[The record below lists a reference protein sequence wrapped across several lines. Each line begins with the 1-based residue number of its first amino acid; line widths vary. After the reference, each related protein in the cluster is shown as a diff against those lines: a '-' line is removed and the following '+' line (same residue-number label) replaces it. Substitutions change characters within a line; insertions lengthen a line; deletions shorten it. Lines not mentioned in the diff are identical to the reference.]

1 MRKLALAVVGVASI
15 ASSVNAAQ
23 ILSFEA
29 GPISPLL
36 PEIIFD
42 LTNPRQLGA
51 GPGAIGEG
59 TNNPGGLSIQTP
71 FVGLMAPGASPIP
84 GGTRFADATLQLNGH
99 FAMAPAATFAGFV
112 GQPLTAG
119 TFRFLSADPDGAG
132 PLLPVVLLE
141 GNMTA
146 SAITGVLGATT
157 GSYVSTAVNYTGG
170 IIAAAMAANN
180 IGNTGET
187 SWSLLDLRQSMAI
200 ANDGRLDRFTANASG
215 LFNAPVIPEPTG
227 MGAVAL
233 AGMTLCARRR
243 RA

>member
-1 MRKLALAVVGVASI
+1 MRKFALVVVAA
-15 ASSVNAAQ
+15 ASVAGSVNAAQ

-36 PEIIFD
+36 PEVIFD
-42 LTNPRQLGA
+42 ISLPRQLGA
-51 GPGAIGEG
+51 GPGAQGDG
-59 TNNPGGLSIQTP
+59 TPGPGGLSVQAP
-71 FVGLMAPGASPIP
+71 FVGLVAPGASPVA
-84 GGTRFADATLQLNGH
+84 GGTRFADATLELSGH
-99 FAMAPAATFAGFV
+99 FAVAPAAAFAGFV

-119 TFRFLSADPDGAG
+119 TFRFLSTDPDGAG

-141 GNMTA
+141 GNMTS

-170 IIAAAMAANN
+170 IIAAAMVANN
-180 IGNTGET
+180 FALTGET
-187 SWSLLDLRQSMAI
+187 SWSLLDIRQSMAI
-200 ANDGRLDRFTANASG
+200 AGDGRLDRFSANASG

-227 MGAVAL
+227 LGAVAL
-233 AGMTLCARRR
+233 AGMTLAARRR